1 MPVFAG
7 ILGDILDG
15 SEHKMMAEP
24 HSSVAACE
32 ATCAQK
38 TTKVK
43 FNEVLSSR
51 DCRTGWRGLA
61 VFWVT
66 ICTFAVLKQP
76 RFVPPS
82 CARWSSALKHDLQG
96 ARRTSHHG
104 NCQHLR
110 TSRGM
115 TLSYDIIQRQRRPVL
130 TMMPPCQHVMAAAA
144 SPMYLLQY
152 NHLC

>member
-1 MPVFAG
+1 
-7 ILGDILDG
+7 
-15 SEHKMMAEP
+15 MMAEP

-38 TTKVK
+38 TKVK

-51 DCRTGWRGLA
+51 DCRTGWRGWA

-82 CARWSSALKHDLQG
+82 CARWSSALEIMHDLQG

-115 TLSYDIIQRQRRPVL
+115 TLSYDITQRQRRPVL

-152 NHLC
+152 NATGFSWTGH

>member
-1 MPVFAG
+1 MR
-7 ILGDILDG
+7 
-15 SEHKMMAEP
+15 
-24 HSSVAACE
+24 
-32 ATCAQK
+32 
-38 TTKVK
+38 TKVK

-76 RFVPPS
+76 RCVPPS